1 MTAPSPE
8 VRRELEQA
16 LTAYSGRVADTFRI
30 MQERGTTAPQAIFE
44 AGGAGNANAA
54 RNNLEILRALL
65 EGELP
70 RSPSMTGQAASAI
83 RSFHRRRAQALSV
96 EAREY
101 LAALIDRLSDAAG
114 DRAAVELEAQR
125 EEAASEA
132 LVARTQG
139 RAGVYVYT
147 YSHYNKFPY
156 VILSDADDTELF
168 LMKIGFTETQGDERI
183 RAQQSWVAVPEPILH
198 LRFYEAGPGTAA
210 RDVEKKFHRLLDLA
224 GHPRSFAST
233 RREWFATNVFFLDAI
248 AETLGLTINYIDPE
262 AS

>member
-1 MTAPSPE
+1 MNGPSPE
-8 VRRELEQA
+8 VRREIEQS
-16 LTAYSGRVADTFRI
+16 LIGYSGRVADTFRV
-30 MQERGTTAPQAIFE
+30 MQEQNTSAAQEIFE
-44 AGGAGNANAA
+44 AGGAGNARAA

-65 EGELP
+65 DGALP

-83 RSFHRRRAQALSV
+83 RSFQRRRGQALSR

-101 LAALIDRLSDAAG
+101 LAALVDRLSDAAG

-125 EEAASEA
+125 AEVASEA

-156 VILSDADDTELF
+156 VVLSDADDTELF

-183 RAQQSWVAVPEPILH
+183 KAQQSSTAVPEPILH
-198 LRFYEAGPGTAA
+198 LRFYEAGPGTTA
-210 RDVEKKFHRLLDLA
+210 RDLETKFHRLLDLA

-248 AETLGLTINYIDPE
+248 AETLGLTINYIE
-262 AS
+262 TETS